1 MATRNLRDSRISCW
15 LKFLAFFLFILQ
27 HNLSTRSLS
36 PSHSSVMAGQ
46 SLVDLLSDSPDLTKY
61 EALYKH
67 FHSHPELSLQER
79 ETASTI
85 ASHLE
90 SLKAGYELS
99 TSIGG
104 YGLVGVLKNGLG
116 PTVLL
121 RADMD
126 ALPVL
131 ELTGLPYASKVTM
144 KDEADGVEKPVMH
157 ACGHDMHVTCLLAA
171 AEHLAHIK
179 HSWNGTLTVLFQP
192 NEERAA
198 GAQAMV
204 DDGLY
209 DKIPIPDYVLG
220 QHVLPMRAGHV
231 GNRKGVIMGAADS
244 FKITVFGRGSH
255 GSMPHRS
262 VDPVVLAANVVLR
275 LQTIVS
281 REVDPSEMAVVTVGS
296 LQAGSTENVI
306 ADHAVLKVNIR
317 TTSSQTRQRILAAMR
332 RIVKAECEASNSPKE
347 PLIEST
353 TCFPLTNNNDKIAGD
368 LASSFT
374 EFFKEDFDPE
384 QPPING
390 SEDVSI
396 LASSIG
402 KPYNFWFFGGV
413 DHELWDRAE
422 KEGRLFEDVPAN
434 HSAYFGPTVQPTMRV
449 GYEALCVAAL
459 TFLRRPL

>member
-1 MATRNLRDSRISCW
+1 MAE
-15 LKFLAFFLFILQ
+15 
-27 HNLSTRSLS
+27 
-36 PSHSSVMAGQ
+36 Q
-46 SLVDLLSDSPDLTKY
+46 SLISLLSDKPDLTRY
-61 EALYKH
+61 ETLYKH

-90 SLKAGYELS
+90 SVKAGYELFKA
-99 TSIGG
+99 IGG
-104 YGLVGVLKNGLG
+104 HGIVGVLKNGSG

-126 ALPVL
+126 GLPVL

-144 KDEADGVEKPVMH
+144 KDIADGIEKPVMH
-157 ACGHDMHVTCLLAA
+157 ACGHDMHITCLLAA

-179 HSWNGTLTVLFQP
+179 HAWSGTLIVLFQP

-220 QHVLPMRAGHV
+220 QHVLPLRAGRV

-244 FKITVFGRGSH
+244 FKITVC
-255 GSMPHRS
+255 
-262 VDPVVLAANVVLR
+262 
-275 LQTIVS
+275 

-296 LQAGSTENVI
+296 VQAGSTENVI
-306 ADHAVLKVNIR
+306 ADHAILKVNIR
-317 TTSSQTRQRILAAMR
+317 TVSPRTRGKVLAAMR

-347 PLIEST
+347 PLIEPT
-353 TCFPLTNNNDKIAGD
+353 TRFPPTVNNENIACR

-374 EFFKEDFDPE
+374 EFFKEDFDSE
-384 QPPING
+384 QPPTNG

-422 KEGRLFEDVPAN
+422 KEDRLFEDVPAN
-434 HSAYFGPTVQPTMRV
+434 HSAFFGPTVQPTLRV

-459 TFLRRPL
+459 TFLRKPL